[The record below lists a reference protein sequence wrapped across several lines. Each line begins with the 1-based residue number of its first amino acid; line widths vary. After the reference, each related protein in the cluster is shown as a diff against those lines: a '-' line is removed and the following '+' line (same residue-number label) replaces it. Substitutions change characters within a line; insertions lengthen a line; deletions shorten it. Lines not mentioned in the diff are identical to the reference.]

1 MKKTSYLSKKNSK
14 KSYANWIIVY
24 IIMIALVL
32 FTALP
37 LIYVV
42 VTAFKPLDELF
53 IYPPRFFVKRPT
65 LRNFVDLLGGLS
77 SSVVPFTRYIFNSF
91 FTTAVIVA
99 VTVLIS
105 SAGAYGLVK
114 QNVPFGNAIFNIM
127 KDRNTNRLY
136 KIYDFTKT
144 ACFEPLKPYCISGK
158 VNSADK
164 IYLVLEK
171 VKEDKKNYQNS

>member
-1 MKKTSYLSKKNSK
+1 MRAFNMFNFSANNLIFISKSQYEKCN
-14 KSYANWIIVY
+14 I
-24 IIMIALVL
+24 L
-32 FTALP
+32 
-37 LIYVV
+37 
-42 VTAFKPLDELF
+42 
-53 IYPPRFFVKRPT
+53 
-65 LRNFVDLLGGLS
+65 
-77 SSVVPFTRYIFNSF
+77 
-91 FTTAVIVA
+91 
-99 VTVLIS
+99 
-105 SAGAYGLVK
+105 
-114 QNVPFGNAIFNIM
+114 IM